1 MECEIRIYHYGTVI
15 KTLGPLT
22 EKEARIEYFSR
33 SDNESTFT
41 ELVVNG
47 VPFKTWEAE
56 EFLGWDEK
64 RAISFGKSESI
75 RRAKEK
81 DRVRRM
87 EASQKRVVS
96 ISEQEAKQK
105 EARRIINGTAKRKEE
120 KTAEQRR
127 EERRRYYN
135 ENRDKINEKRAIYR
149 DLNRTKIR
157 AQARAAYERRKAER
171 KAKENE
177 EREHA

>member
-1 MECEIRIYHYGTVI
+1 MEYEIRIYHYGTVI
-15 KTLGPLT
+15 KTLGPLAK
-22 EKEARIEYFSR
+22 KEAREEYFSR
-33 SDNESTFT
+33 SDNESTYT

-56 EFLGWDEK
+56 QFLGWEGK

-87 EASQKRVVS
+87 EDSRKRAVS

-105 EARRIINGTAKRKEE
+105 EAVKIINNAAERKAE

-127 EERRRYYN
+127 EERRQYYR
-135 ENRDKINEKRAIYR
+135 ENRDRINEVRAIYR
-149 DLNRTKIR
+149 NLNRAKIR
-157 AQARAAYERRKAER
+157 AQARAAYERRKVER
-171 KAKENE
+171 GKANE
-177 EREHA
+177 ETEST